1 MCMYKS
7 PKELVLT
14 TEQKAIRFNLPEHV
28 GNNFKQKGDFIKK
41 WFYQE

>member
-1 MCMYKS
+1 MYKS

-41 WFYQE
+41 